1 MGKKYC
7 ITCGTEIPEM
17 SQFCPSCGTVV
28 GQKKEESAE
37 EKQYRMFREQQE
49 YFYNQQKEQ
58 MENIQRQN
66 EELKRQMQQMQQMNR
81 PHKIISIN
89 ALSLVAAILLILGL
103 FLPFMSEGKEL
114 ENDYVGISV
123 QGKPAFSYKTLYQS
137 EGTIFQWPNILDGSV
152 DNIYRALGG
161 ETPIDEGVFL
171 GGLIFVILVIVLIVD
186 AFKPVKLLKGFF
198 TTVVLVLIIG
208 SAISYNDQAIEE
220 FNMTLSCAVGFYTM
234 IISVVLAY
242 LSFFIGRKKQK
253 VMANSLT

>member
-7 ITCGTEIPEM
+7 ITCGAEIPEM

-81 PHKIISIN
+81 PHKKISIN
-89 ALSLVAAILLILGL
+89 ALSLVAAILLLLGL
-103 FLPFMSEGKEL
+103 FLPFMSEGKEVEDL
-114 ENDYVGISV
+114 AVYERLGIPKRYSSL
-123 QGKPAFSYKTLYQS
+123 AQS
-137 EGTIFQWPNILDGSV
+137 EGTIFQWIDLLDDSGDDLYEALEGKSQNNPVRLIVAFLFGIL
-152 DNIYRALGG
+152 I
-161 ETPIDEGVFL
+161 
-171 GGLIFVILVIVLIVD
+171 IVLIVD

-198 TTVVLVLIIG
+198 TTVVLVLIIVL
-208 SAISYNDQAIEE
+208 ATTFNDQAIKE
-220 FNMTLSCAVGFYTM
+220 FNMKLSCAVGFYTM

-253 VMANSLT
+253 IMANSLT